1 MPSLRAEWRSVAG
14 LVAFFAVAAAVTGAG
29 RDVPVIDDWTY
40 AWSVEQLLDHGRLA
54 VLDWSSVYPV
64 GPAVWG
70 AAWSLLFGFS
80 FGTLR
85 ISTLALAAVGC
96 GALYFL
102 LRELE
107 ASPRVAL
114 FGALTVAANPAFL
127 LLASSFMTDVPF
139 VALTLLALVAYA
151 RAIRRDNPRWLWWAG
166 LWACLSCLER
176 QIGIMTPVA
185 ALPLLIRP
193 HGRLTRRTVA
203 VPIAATWAAML
214 LGSWLVASV
223 MPRTGE
229 MELLSDRLKYWFML
243 SPGTYLTYNLYVL
256 VPIAFYALPAL
267 LAAAAARGRRRDGTL
282 LLVAAALAVVMAGV
296 AGEFPAPLRDRNTW
310 TMREIGGARHLLSG
324 DWGRAPLPWVDVAL
338 RGAGLAALS
347 LAVVAVGRRA
357 SASWMTV
364 TARTPVLV
372 YLIAYLA
379 LINILWFYNDR
390 YALVLLPLLVIVA
403 LSGERG
409 QRRPPRLAWALLAV
423 FAVVAGVGVRDTLRF
438 NQAVRDT
445 WQSLV
450 DSGVPPSDIDAG
462 YAWNGWVLYAH
473 PENLAP
479 GQTTDD
485 VPWVMSKRALR
496 YRLAKSPVEGY
507 GELRRVEWDDDFGW
521 PGPDRLYVLVR
532 RSAEATDLTPGN

>member
-1 MPSLRAEWRSVAG
+1 MPSLRAEWRYVAG

-40 AWSVEQLLDHGRLA
+40 AWSVEQLLEHGRLA

-64 GPAVWG
+64 GPAAWG
-70 AAWSLLFGFS
+70 AAWSLIFGFS

-85 ISTLALAAVGC
+85 VSTLALAAVGC

-139 VALTLLALVAYA
+139 VALTLLALVGYT
-151 RAIRRDNPRWLWWAG
+151 RAIRRDAPHLLWWAG
-166 LWACLSCLER
+166 LWAGLSCLDR
-176 QIGIMTPVA
+176 QIGVMTPVA
-185 ALPLLIRP
+185 ALPLLLRP
-193 HGRLTRRTVA
+193 HGRLTRTAVA
-203 VPIAATWAAML
+203 LPLAATWLAML
-214 LGSWLVASV
+214 AGSWAIESV

-229 MELLSDRLKYWFML
+229 MELLTDRLRYWFML
-243 SPGTYLTYNLYVL
+243 SPGTYLTYNLYVF

-267 LAAAAARGRRRDGTL
+267 VAMAAGRGLWRGRTLLPVIAVLAA
-282 LLVAAALAVVMAGV
+282 VMAGV

-310 TMREIGGARHLLSG
+310 TLREIGGARHLLSG
-324 DWGRAPLPWVDVAL
+324 DWPWPPRPWVDVAL
-338 RGAGLAALS
+338 RAAGLVALA
-347 LAVVAVGRRA
+347 LAVLAVARHIAG
-357 SASWMTV
+357 SWRTV

-372 YLIAYLA
+372 YLAAYIA

-390 YALVLLPLLVIVA
+390 YALVLLPLLVVVA
-403 LSGERG
+403 LSGDGEE
-409 QRRPPRLAWALLAV
+409 RRPPRLAWVLTAV
-423 FAVVAGVGVRDTLRF
+423 FAVIACLGVRDTLRF

-450 DSGVPPSDIDAG
+450 DSGVPPADIDAG

-496 YRLAKSPVEGY
+496 YRMAKGPVDGY
-507 GELRRVEWDDDFGW
+507 DEVRRVEWKDDVSW
-521 PGPDRLYVLVR
+521 PGPDRLYVLIQ
-532 RSAEATDLTPGN
+532 RSP